1 MSVLPRRAIV
11 LLAGLALAVLAGCG
25 MSNTTSS
32 DPPFPSSSL
41 SFADPSESEEPSA
54 PQPPASADV
63 TGIWEGTWQI
73 DPPYETVVGG
83 FTMEIV
89 QSGNSFNGTVT
100 MTNTDCSDASVQGT
114 INGSSLDFGWITSTQ
129 PIQFIGTL
137 NGNSMS
143 GTWSSIACSDGTT
156 PITGTWEGTKR

>member
-1 MSVLPRRAIV
+1 MGLNQRRAVV
-11 LLAGLALAVLAGCG
+11 LVAGLALAVLAGCG
-25 MSNTTSS
+25 MSNSTSS

-63 TGIWEGTWQI
+63 TGTWEGTWLI
-73 DPPYETVVGG
+73 DPPYSIEGG

-89 QSGNSFNGTVT
+89 QSGGAFNGTVA
-100 MTNTDCSDASVQGT
+100 MTNTDCSDATVEGT

-129 PIQFIGTL
+129 PIEFIGTL
-137 NGNSMS
+137 NGTSMS

-156 PITGTWEGTKR
+156 PLTGTWEGTKR